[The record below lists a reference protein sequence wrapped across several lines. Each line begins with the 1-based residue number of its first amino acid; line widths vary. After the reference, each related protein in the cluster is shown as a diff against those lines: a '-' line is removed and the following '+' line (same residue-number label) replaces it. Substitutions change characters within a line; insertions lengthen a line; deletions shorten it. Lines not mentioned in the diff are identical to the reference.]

1 MPDKRKGNGPGKAAA
16 TEQQAPL
23 LQNTTEAFGAPAE
36 SYNATVTRAAPA
48 SSVHEHAG
56 AGAFLTPVASTLAPE
71 FSSSEL
77 LQRYVEAG
85 ASEQQKG
92 SSGEAWSYSTGIVQH
107 GAIEE
112 LLHSRAG
119 LMIRERSCSPLRVHC
134 AVVICNLSPYL
145 PEEWHL

>member
-1 MPDKRKGNGPGKAAA
+1 MKFRSMPNKRKGNGPGKAAA

-23 LQNTTEAFGAPAE
+23 LQNTTESFGAPVE
-36 SYNATVTRAAPA
+36 SFKATVTRGALA

-56 AGAFLTPVASTLAPE
+56 AGAFLTPVASALAPE

-77 LQRYVEAG
+77 LQPYVESG
-85 ASEQQKG
+85 ASEQQQPQG
-92 SSGEAWSYSTGIVQH
+92 GSGEAWSYSTGIVQH

-119 LMIRERSCSPLRVHC
+119 LMIRERSFSPL
-134 AVVICNLSPYL
+134 
-145 PEEWHL
+145 